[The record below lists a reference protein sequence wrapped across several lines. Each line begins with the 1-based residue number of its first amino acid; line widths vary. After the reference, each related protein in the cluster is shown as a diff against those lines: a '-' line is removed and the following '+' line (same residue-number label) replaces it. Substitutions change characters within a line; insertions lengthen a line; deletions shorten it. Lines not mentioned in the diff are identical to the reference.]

1 MKKKLF
7 IGTVLPT
14 IAALGV
20 IGSGFSLWIFSDS
33 NSVTK
38 PGSVGVTVTNVLD
51 LKDNTVITVTNENGA
66 LELDQTKSTT
76 NPQGKGA
83 NWSTVQ
89 SATFKSNA
97 AMGADYEVVW
107 GEKVKITFT
116 TTITVPQAVASHI
129 ELSSAV
135 YTTGWSSTTDASDNT
150 VYTYTFDTTSLNT
163 SSWTATSIPETTI
176 FDFANVTVSY
186 VSEPTALSDYQTMR
200 TDCNDK
206 TISVSYLAKATITE

>member
-14 IAALGV
+14 VAALGV

-33 NSVTK
+33 NSVETT
-38 PGSVGVTVTNVLD
+38 GSVGVTVTNVLD
-51 LKDNTVITVTNENGA
+51 LKDNTEITITNENGV
-66 LELDQTKSTT
+66 LELDQTNSTA

-89 SATFKSNA
+89 SATFKSKA

-107 GEKVKITFT
+107 GENVKITFT

-129 ELSSAV
+129 ELSSTV
-135 YTTGWSSTTDASDNT
+135 YTTAWSSTTDASNNT

-163 SSWTATSIPETTI
+163 TSWTATSIPETTI
-176 FDFANVTVSY
+176 FDFANVEVSY
-186 VSEPTALSDYQTMR
+186 KNEPATLDNYKTMR

-206 TISVSYLAKATITE
+206 TISVSYLAKASITE